1 MGTRFVCIHTLS
13 EVYFFIF
20 PVPNLGG
27 GRRGRGEAEER
38 TQWRLLTRTGTHRHQ
53 QQDSHPSSQ
62 LPSHHGTSPGQGG
75 H

>member
-27 GRRGRGEAEER
+27 GRRGRGEDTMAAAHKNWD
-38 TQWRLLTRTGTHRHQ
+38 TPPPAQ